1 MIRVKSAQKRFG
13 FWDYVS
19 ILCVYLVLGFFLFS
33 GCASKSAVLNTSQS
47 TAAKSHSAS
56 NLSSPNPAQSV
67 AKDEELEEDFLD
79 EDEDELNLLD
89 EESEEPTL
97 QIADPLAA
105 LNRFWFDFNDKL
117 YFWLLKPV
125 AKGYRAVM
133 PTPVRIGFQNF
144 FKNLTAPIRIVNCL
158 LQGKGR
164 SGADEF
170 ARFIINTG
178 PGLFGFL
185 DATQN
190 IPDLKSADEDL
201 GQTLA
206 VYGIGDGFYI
216 VWPFLGPST
225 LRDTIGGLGD
235 RFLNPLTYV
244 QPLEAALGLT
254 ALRGI
259 NATSFRIGDYEALKD
274 AALEPYDAFQNA
286 YIQNRQKKI
295 KE

>member
-1 MIRVKSAQKRFG
+1 MIRIKSAQPH
-13 FWDYVS
+13 FWIFDYVS
-19 ILCVYLVLGFFLFS
+19 ILFVYLVLGFFSFS
-33 GCASKSAVLNTSQS
+33 GCASKTAVLNTSQS
-47 TAAKSHSAS
+47 TAAKNHTAS
-56 NLSSPNPAQSV
+56 SLSSNPAQTV
-67 AKDEELEEDFLD
+67 TDDEELQEDFLD
-79 EDEDELNLLD
+79 KDEDELDLLD
-89 EESEEPTL
+89 EESEEATL
-97 QIADPLAA
+97 QIADPLAP
-105 LNRFWFDFNDKL
+105 LNRFWFHFNDKL

-125 AKGYRAVM
+125 AKGYRAVV
-133 PTPVRIGFQNF
+133 PTPLRIGFQNF

-164 SGADEF
+164 LGADEF
-170 ARFIINTG
+170 TRFVINTG

-206 VYGIGDGFYI
+206 VYGFGDGFYI
-216 VWPFLGPST
+216 VWPFLGAST

-244 QPLEAALGLT
+244 QPAEAALGIT
-254 ALRGI
+254 AFQGI
-259 NATSFRIGDYEALKD
+259 NTASFYIGDYEAFKE

>member
-1 MIRVKSAQKRFG
+1 MIRVKSAQKH
-13 FWDYVS
+13 FWVLDNVS
-19 ILCVYLVLGFFLFS
+19 ILFVYLVLMVFSFS
-33 GCASKSAVLNTSQS
+33 GCASKTAVLNTSQS
-47 TAAKSHSAS
+47 TAAKSHTAS
-56 NLSSPNPAQSV
+56 SLSSNSAQTV
-67 AKDEELEEDFLD
+67 AGDEELQEDFLD
-79 EDEDELNLLD
+79 KDEDELDLFD

-133 PTPVRIGFQNF
+133 PTPLRIGFQNF
-144 FKNLTAPIRIVNCL
+144 FKNLTAPIRIINCL

-170 ARFIINTG
+170 TRFIINTG

-244 QPLEAALGLT
+244 QPAEAALGIT
-254 ALRGI
+254 AFRGI
-259 NATSFRIGDYEALKD
+259 NAASFRIGDYEALKD

-286 YIQNRQKKI
+286 YLQNRQKKI

>member
-1 MIRVKSAQKRFG
+1 LIL
-13 FWDYVS
+13 DYSS
-19 ILCVYLVLGFFLFS
+19 ILFVYLALGLFSFS
-33 GCASKSAVLNTSQS
+33 GCASKTAVLHTSQS
-47 TAAKSHSAS
+47 TAAKNHTAS
-56 NLSSPNPAQSV
+56 SLSSKPAQSV

-79 EDEDELNLLD
+79 KDEDELNLLD

-97 QIADPLAA
+97 QIADPLAP
-105 LNRFWFDFNDKL
+105 LNRFWYHFNDKL
-117 YFWLLKPV
+117 YFGLLEPV
-125 AKGYRAVM
+125 ARGYRAVV
-133 PTPVRIGFQNF
+133 PTPVRIGFKNF

-170 ARFIINTG
+170 TRFIINTG

-190 IPDLKSADEDL
+190 IPELKSADEDL

-206 VYGIGDGFYI
+206 VYGFGDGFYI

-235 RFLNPLTYV
+235 RFLNPFTYV
-244 QPLEAALGLT
+244 QPVEAAFGIT
-254 ALRGI
+254 AFRGI
-259 NATSFRIGDYEALKD
+259 NATSFRIGDYGAIKEM
-274 AALEPYDAFQNA
+274 ALEPYDAFQNA
-286 YIQNRQKKI
+286 YLQNRQKKI

>member
-1 MIRVKSAQKRFG
+1 MIRVKSAQKH
-13 FWDYVS
+13 FWVLDNVS
-19 ILCVYLVLGFFLFS
+19 ILLVYLVLGFFSFS
-33 GCASKSAVLNTSQS
+33 GCASKTAVLNTSQS
-47 TAAKSHSAS
+47 TAAKSHTAS
-56 NLSSPNPAQSV
+56 SLSSNSAQTV
-67 AKDEELEEDFLD
+67 AGDEELQEDFLD
-79 EDEDELNLLD
+79 KDEDELDLFD

-125 AKGYRAVM
+125 AKGYRAVI

-144 FKNLTAPIRIVNCL
+144 FKNLTAPVRIVNCL

-170 ARFIINTG
+170 TRFIINTG

-244 QPLEAALGLT
+244 QPAEAALGIT
-254 ALRGI
+254 AFRGI
-259 NATSFRIGDYEALKD
+259 NAASFRIGDYEALKD

-286 YIQNRQKKI
+286 YLQNRQKKI

>member
-1 MIRVKSAQKRFG
+1 MTRVKSAQKH
-13 FWDYVS
+13 FWALDYVS
-19 ILCVYLVLGFFLFS
+19 ILFVYLVLGFFSFS
-33 GCASKSAVLNTSQS
+33 GCASKTAVLNTSQS
-47 TAAKSHSAS
+47 TAAESHTAS
-56 NLSSPNPAQSV
+56 SLSSNSAQTV
-67 AKDEELEEDFLD
+67 AGDEELQEDSLD
-79 EDEDELNLLD
+79 EDEEELDLMD
-89 EESEEPTL
+89 EENEDPTL
-97 QIADPLAA
+97 QIADPLAP
-105 LNRFWFDFNDKL
+105 LNRFWFHFNDKL

-125 AKGYRAVM
+125 AKGYRAVV
-133 PTPVRIGFQNF
+133 PAPLRIGFQNF

-164 SGADEF
+164 LGADEF
-170 ARFIINTG
+170 TRFVINTG

-190 IPDLKSADEDL
+190 IPDLKSGDEDL

-206 VYGIGDGFYI
+206 VYGFSDGFYI
-216 VWPFLGPST
+216 VWPFLGAST

-244 QPLEAALGLT
+244 QPAEAAFGLT
-254 ALRGI
+254 AFRGV
-259 NATSFRIGDYEALKD
+259 NATSFRIGDYEAFKE

>member
-1 MIRVKSAQKRFG
+1 MTKVKSAQKHY
-13 FWDYVS
+13 WVLDYVS
-19 ILCVYLVLGFFLFS
+19 ILFVYLVLGFFSFS
-33 GCASKSAVLNTSQS
+33 GCASKTAVMNTSQS
-47 TAAKSHSAS
+47 PAAKSHTTSSFSSNSA
-56 NLSSPNPAQSV
+56 QTV
-67 AKDEELEEDFLD
+67 AGDEELQENFLD
-79 EDEDELNLLD
+79 KDEDELNLLD
-89 EESEEPTL
+89 EENDESIF
-97 QIADPLAA
+97 QIADPLAP
-105 LNRFWFDFNDKL
+105 LNRFWFHFNDKL

-125 AKGYRAVM
+125 AKGYRAVV
-133 PTPVRIGFQNF
+133 PTPLRIGFKNF
-144 FKNLTAPIRIVNCL
+144 FNNLTAPIRIVNCL

-164 SGADEF
+164 AGADEF
-170 ARFIINTG
+170 TRFIINTG

-190 IPDLKSADEDL
+190 IPALKSADEDL

-244 QPLEAALGLT
+244 QPAEAALGIT
-254 ALRGI
+254 AFRVI

-286 YIQNRQKKI
+286 YIQHRQKKI
-295 KE
+295 KD

>member
-1 MIRVKSAQKRFG
+1 MIRVKSAQKH
-13 FWDYVS
+13 FWVLDNVS
-19 ILCVYLVLGFFLFS
+19 ILFVYLVLMVFSFS
-33 GCASKSAVLNTSQS
+33 GCASKTAVLNTSQS
-47 TAAKSHSAS
+47 TAAKSHTAS
-56 NLSSPNPAQSV
+56 SLSSNSAQTV
-67 AKDEELEEDFLD
+67 AGDEELQEDFLD
-79 EDEDELNLLD
+79 KDEDELDLFD

-133 PTPVRIGFQNF
+133 PTPLRIGFQNF
-144 FKNLTAPIRIVNCL
+144 FKNLTAPIRIVNSL

-170 ARFIINTG
+170 TRFIINTG

-244 QPLEAALGLT
+244 QPAEAALGIT
-254 ALRGI
+254 AFRGI
-259 NATSFRIGDYEALKD
+259 NAASFRIGDYEALKD

-286 YIQNRQKKI
+286 YLQNRQKKI

>member
-1 MIRVKSAQKRFG
+1 MERVRSARGHFLIL
-13 FWDYVS
+13 DYSS
-19 ILCVYLVLGFFLFS
+19 ILFIYLVLGFFSFS
-33 GCASKSAVLNTSQS
+33 GCASKTAILNTSQP
-47 TAAKSHSAS
+47 TAAKSHAAS
-56 NLSSPNPAQSV
+56 NLSSKPAQS
-67 AKDEELEEDFLD
+67 AANDEELEEDFLD
-79 EDEDELNLLD
+79 KDEDELNLFD
-89 EESEEPTL
+89 EENEEPTFH
-97 QIADPLAA
+97 IADPLAPA
-105 LNRFWFDFNDKL
+105 NRFWFNFNDKL

-125 AKGYRAVM
+125 AKGYRAVV
-133 PTPVRIGFQNF
+133 PTPLRIGFQNF

-170 ARFIINTG
+170 ARFILNTG
-178 PGLFGFL
+178 LGLFGFL
-185 DATQN
+185 DTTKD
-190 IPDLKSADEDL
+190 IPNLKSADEDL

-244 QPLEAALGLT
+244 QPAEAALGIT
-254 ALRGI
+254 AFRGI